1 MFNVKKRKKM
11 KILNSISSASFIKNV
26 QPTINKVGLFVR
38 KHFWELIVL
47 VGVID
52 KLDDI
57 LHYGWILPLYFFTDF
72 LSNVR
77 ELFGTPCTKTNS
89 FGVECDST
97 PFIIVKLLNYK
108 ER

>member
-1 MFNVKKRKKM
+1 M
-11 KILNSISSASFIKNV
+11 KILNIISSASFIKNV

-57 LHYGWILPLYFFTDF
+57 LHYGLILPLYFFTDF
-72 LSNVR
+72 LSDVR
-77 ELFGTPCTKTNS
+77 ELFGTPCTRTNS

-97 PFIIVKLLNYK
+97 PFLSPQKLNA
-108 ER
+108 

>member
-1 MFNVKKRKKM
+1 M
-11 KILNSISSASFIKNV
+11 KITNSISSASFIKNV

-52 KLDDI
+52 KLDNI
-57 LHYGWILPLYFFTDF
+57 FQYGCILPLYFFTDF
-72 LSNVR
+72 LSDLR
-77 ELFGTPCTKTNS
+77 ELFGTPYTRTNS

-97 PFIIVKLLNYK
+97 PFHFCKTSKL
-108 ER
+108 

>member
-11 KILNSISSASFIKNV
+11 KILKSISSASFIKNV
-26 QPTINKVGLFVR
+26 QLTINKVGLFVR

-47 VGVID
+47 LGVID

-57 LHYGWILPLYFFTDF
+57 LHYGWILPLYFYTDF
-72 LSNVR
+72 LLNLR
-77 ELFGTPCTKTNS
+77 ELCGAPCTRTNS

-97 PFIIVKLLNYK
+97 PFLIVKLSIYK

>member
-1 MFNVKKRKKM
+1 M